1 MYITIKTL
9 KRTLG
14 KFIEISDL
22 YIGIPMLFTFLLLF
36 SFTNFKLEA
45 LIFLSVCLFLMIPIN
60 MSKKNR
66 MYKIIIMVF
75 KYTFRCKEYLY
86 IKNKK
91 I

>member
-22 YIGIPMLFTFLLLF
+22 YIGITMLFTFLLLF

-75 KYTFRCKEYLY
+75 KYIFRCKEYAY
-86 IKNKK
+86 YR
-91 I
+91 